1 MTLRLLLLG
10 IRGALGILAA
20 RSSLATFSSQQ
31 PCSFQPPA
39 RTPHPTLPVTVI
51 VSNYGNI
58 TLFPL
63 PPSNMLDPLSALS
76 VATAIFQFIDF
87 SGKILKNGYEL
98 YGQSSGM
105 TQANIDVYQ
114 LTSSLYEFQDQ
125 LAPFPDTGTLTT
137 DERALNDV
145 LRESRD
151 LASRLLRL
159 LDDLKVKETGRLRT
173 WDSFRQACRAVKR
186 QDEIARMQ
194 GLLESISAQIV
205 ARLVHMIQ

>member
-1 MTLRLLLLG
+1 
-10 IRGALGILAA
+10 
-20 RSSLATFSSQQ
+20 
-31 PCSFQPPA
+31 
-39 RTPHPTLPVTVI
+39 
-51 VSNYGNI
+51 
-58 TLFPL
+58 
-63 PPSNMLDPLSALS
+63 MLDPLSALG

-105 TQANIDVYQ
+105 TQKNIDVYQ

-137 DERALNDV
+137 DERALNEV
-145 LRESRD
+145 LRQSRD

-159 LDDLKVKETGRLRT
+159 LDDLKVKETGHLRT

-186 QDEIARMQ
+186 QEEITRME